1 MQNDKQIEKT
11 RWMRSPRV
19 LSFLLGLVTLA
30 VFLPALRNDFVNY
43 DDPDYVTSNRHE
55 FVNPDHVTSNRHV
68 LEGPTWANIHWAFTT
83 GHASNWHPLTWISH
97 MVDARPFGENP
108 AGHHFTSVLIHSL
121 NAGLLF
127 WLLRLMTGS
136 LWRSL
141 MVAALFALHPLRVE
155 SVAWVSERKD
165 VLSTLFFLLT
175 LFAYTIYVRTL
186 DPGTLRPENVRLKP
200 EGKSRKSKV
209 KDIEPST
216 RGGRRLRSRPWLWYF
231 LALALFALGL
241 MSKPMLVTVPFLLL
255 LLDYWPL
262 NRLRFGAEQGIG
274 RQFVRLAAEKI
285 PFLALSIASSVVT
298 FMVQRE
304 GGAVSTSLPLGPRLG
319 NAVISYVR
327 YLEKFVWPADLS
339 VLYPHPGYWPVW
351 QVIGAVFVLVAVS
364 ALVVWQ
370 MRRAPYL
377 FTGWF
382 WFVGMMVPVI
392 GIVQV
397 GIQSMADR
405 YTYTTM
411 IGVALAVVWAAADLL
426 RNRERAGR
434 RGWMAGLILV
444 VAFAAVTVRQI
455 GYWRDS
461 GTLFRRAVEVTRNN
475 YLAYNNLGFY
485 LSNRGAVDEAILN
498 YRKSL
503 EINPNYED
511 ALNNMGHALASQR
524 KFTEAIPY
532 YEAALRVRPNHVE
545 VHNNYG
551 NALSEVG
558 RGDEAIRH
566 YEFALEQKPDH
577 ADAHNNLGIAL
588 AMKGQLDVAIGH
600 FREAIRF
607 KPKYASAHSNLGN
620 AYAVQGK
627 REEAIREYQE
637 CLRLNPSDPQAHN
650 NLGNVMAEQG
660 NFTKAVE
667 HYEQA
672 LKLNTANPEAHYNL
686 ALILLRL
693 DRKTE
698 AQTHLQEALRLRP
711 NYPEARRQID
721 ALGR

>member
-1 MQNDKQIEKT
+1 MPNEKLNEVP
-11 RWMRSPRV
+11 RWWRSPAV
-19 LSFLLGLVTLA
+19 LGVLLGFFTLI
-30 VFLPALRNDFVNY
+30 VFLPAIRHEFVNY
-43 DDPDYVTSNRHE
+43 DDPDYVTGNR
-55 FVNPDHVTSNRHV
+55 RV
-68 LEGPTWANIHWAFTT
+68 LQGPTPANIHWAFTT

-97 MVDARPFGENP
+97 MVDAQFFGENP
-108 AGHHFTSVLIHSL
+108 AGHHFTSVLIHAL
-121 NAGLLF
+121 NAGLLY
-127 WLLRLMTGS
+127 WLLRRMTGS
-136 LWRSL
+136 VWRSL

-175 LFAYTIYVRTL
+175 LLAYATCVRGSGAGSI
-186 DPGTLRPENVRLKP
+186 GTGAVEHKP
-200 EGKSRKSKV
+200 EARPPRSKAKDAQPLTVDGPSQSRQLW
-209 KDIEPST
+209 P
-216 RGGRRLRSRPWLWYF
+216 WYF
-231 LALALFALGL
+231 LALGLFALGL

-262 NRLRFGAEQGIG
+262 NRFRFGAGQGIT
-274 RQFVRLAAEKI
+274 RQFLRLAVEKI
-285 PFLALSIASSVVT
+285 PFLALSILSSIVT
-298 FMVQRE
+298 FLVQRE
-304 GGAVSTSLPLGPRLG
+304 GGAVSSAIALDARLG
-319 NAVISYVR
+319 NAVVAYNR
-327 YLEKFVWPADLS
+327 YLGKFFWPADLS
-339 VLYPHPGYWPVW
+339 VLYPHPGYWPLW
-351 QVIGAVFVLVAVS
+351 QVIGAVAVLVAIS

-370 MRRAPYL
+370 IRKAPYL

-382 WFVGMMVPVI
+382 WFLGMMVPVI

-411 IGVALAVVWAAADLL
+411 IGVAMALVWGGTDLL
-426 RNRERAGR
+426 RSRGQAGR
-434 RGWMAGLILV
+434 WVGISALGIVLG
-444 VAFAAVTVRQI
+444 FTAVTLRQI
-455 GYWRDS
+455 GYWS
-461 GTLFRRAVEVTRNN
+461 NSEALFRRAVQVTRDN
-475 YLAYNNLGFY
+475 YLAYNNLGYY
-485 LSNRGAVDEAILN
+485 LSNRGAVEEAIEN
-498 YRKSL
+498 YRQSL
-503 EINPNYED
+503 AINPNYED
-511 ALNNMGHALASQR
+511 ALNNLGHALASQR

-558 RGDEAIRH
+558 KVDEAIGH
-566 YEFALEQKPDH
+566 YEFALKQKPDH

-588 AMKGQLDVAIGH
+588 AMKGQFDAAIAH

-607 KPKYASAHSNLGN
+607 KPNYASAHSNLGN

-660 NFTKAVE
+660 NLAKAVE

-672 LKLNTANPEAHYNL
+672 IKLNSINPEAHHNL
-686 ALILLRL
+686 GLILLRL
-693 DRKTE
+693 ERKAE
-698 AQTHLQEALRLRP
+698 AQTHFQEALRLRP
-711 NYPEARRQID
+711 GYPEARRQLD
-721 ALGR
+721 ALGK

>member
-1 MQNDKQIEKT
+1 MQNDKQNKKT
-11 RWMRSPRV
+11 RWMRSPAV
-19 LSFLLGLVTLA
+19 LSSLLGLVTVA
-30 VFLPALRNDFVNY
+30 VFLPAIRPEFVNY
-43 DDPDYVTSNRHE
+43 DDPDY
-55 FVNPDHVTSNRHV
+55 VTSNRHV
-68 LEGPTWANIHWAFTT
+68 LEGPTWANIQWAFTT

-97 MVDARPFGENP
+97 MVDARLFGEIA
-108 AGHHFTSVLIHSL
+108 AGHHYVNVLIHAL
-121 NAGLLF
+121 NAGLLL
-127 WLLRLMTGS
+127 WLLWRMTGS
-136 LWRSL
+136 LGRSL
-141 MVAALFALHPLRVE
+141 LVAALFGLHPLRVE

-175 LFAYTIYVRTL
+175 LLAYTTYVRIPT
-186 DPGTLRPENVRLKP
+186 GGIIRPESKHEKP
-200 EGKSRKSKV
+200 EVKPRKAKTSPPPRTTDV
-209 KDIEPST
+209 P
-216 RGGRRLRSRPWLWYF
+216 LPPNYLPWVWYS
-231 LALALFALGL
+231 LALGLFALGL

-262 NRLRFGAEQGIG
+262 NRIRFGLESGPF
-274 RQFVRLAAEKI
+274 RQFLRLAVEKL
-285 PFLALSIASSVVT
+285 PFLLLSVISSAVT
-298 FMVQRE
+298 FLVQRE
-304 GGAVSTSLPLGPRLG
+304 GGAVSTSISLDARLG
-319 NAVISYVR
+319 NAVISYLR
-327 YLEKFVWPADLS
+327 YLGKFVWPADLS
-339 VLYPHPGYWPVW
+339 VLYPHPGYWPSW
-351 QVIGAVFVLVAVS
+351 QVIGAVLTLLVVS
-364 ALVVWQ
+364 ALAVWQ
-370 MRRAPYL
+370 MRKAPYL

-382 WFVGMMVPVI
+382 WFLGMMIPVI

-411 IGVALAVVWAAADLL
+411 IGVAVALVWTLGDLL
-426 RNRERAGR
+426 SNREQVVRWTWIPAL
-434 RGWMAGLILV
+434 GLLIVLS
-444 VAFAAVTVRQI
+444 AVTVRQI
-455 GYWRDS
+455 GYWRNS
-461 GTLFRRAVEVTRNN
+461 EALFRRAVEVTRNN

-485 LSNRGAVDEAILN
+485 LSNRGAVDEAIVN

-524 KFTEAIPY
+524 KFTEAIPF

-558 RGDEAIRH
+558 RVDDAIRH
-566 YEFALEQKPDH
+566 YEFALAQKPDH

-600 FREAIRF
+600 FRDAIRF

-650 NLGNVMAEQG
+650 NLGNVLAEQG
-660 NFTKAVE
+660 NLTKAVE
-667 HYEQA
+667 HYQQA

-693 DRKTE
+693 DRKTQ

-711 NYPEARRQID
+711 NYPEARRQLD
-721 ALGR
+721 ALGK